1 MSTRY
6 SARFEGVSLLERGK
20 AQTVS
25 VSIERSGSAPTITSA
40 TFSLMNPAGEAL
52 IDAQTATVAGGVV
65 SYVLPDST
73 LTNEEYGLRWLVLFE
88 AVIGGVSYSFYND
101 AAVCKT
107 QIFPPITPTDLS
119 DRHGDLSNLLP
130 TGVTSTQAYIDAA
143 WIELTSWLYSEA
155 VPFWTLRTV
164 SALREPLIFGALALC
179 FRDFSTLLDSADRY
193 TELAELYETRTHKA
207 RQRLRGYFDRGE
219 DDSVSATQNPASA
232 IIMLSSRRRA

>member
-1 MSTRY
+1 MTRY
-6 SARFEGVSLLERGK
+6 SARFEGVTLLEKSK

-25 VSIERSGSAPTITSA
+25 VSIERSGSAPSITSA
-40 TFSLMNPAGEAL
+40 TFSLMNPAGEA
-52 IDAQTATVAGGVV
+52 IVDSQTASVAGGVV
-65 SYVLPDST
+65 SYSLGASVLND
-73 LTNEEYGLRWLVLFE
+73 EEFGLRWLVLFD
-88 AVIGGVSYSFYND
+88 VIIGGVTYSFYND
-101 AAVCKT
+101 AAICKT
-107 QIFPPITPTDLS
+107 QIYPPITPTDLS

-193 TELAELYETRTHKA
+193 TELAEMYETRKHKA

-219 DDSVSATQNPASA
+219 DDSVSSSQSPGSSV
-232 IIMLSSRRRA
+232 IMLSARRRRI